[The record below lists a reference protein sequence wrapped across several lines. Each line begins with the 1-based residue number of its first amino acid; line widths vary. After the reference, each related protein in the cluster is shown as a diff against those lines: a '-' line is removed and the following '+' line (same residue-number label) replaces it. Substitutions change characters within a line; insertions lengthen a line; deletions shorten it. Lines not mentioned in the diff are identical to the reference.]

1 MKKGGSNFCFPFGW
15 EGKKKKKT
23 KKKKYIRVELHSVF
37 LFNAYRLPLA

>member
-1 MKKGGSNFCFPFGW
+1 MFSFWLRG
-15 EGKKKKKT
+15 EKKKKKT